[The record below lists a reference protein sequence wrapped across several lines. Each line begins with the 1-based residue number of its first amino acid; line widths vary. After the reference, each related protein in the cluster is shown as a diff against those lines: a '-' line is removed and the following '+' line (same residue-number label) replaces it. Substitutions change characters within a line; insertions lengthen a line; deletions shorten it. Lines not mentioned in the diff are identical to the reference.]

1 MKPCAWCNTVDAAAR
16 GPSAVYCS
24 TGCKRLAAAAERQG
38 PPSAGELNSAQRTRL
53 AQSLALLRALNEA
66 RALRPATK
74 DELKRN
80 ERRIVILAQ
89 ALEHHDRNAR
99 EKVRAEQTS
108 IYDRL
113 LSQ

>member
-1 MKPCAWCNTVDAAAR
+1 MKPCAWCKVGDAEPR
-16 GPSAVYCS
+16 GPRAVYCS
-24 TGCKRLAAAAERQG
+24 IRCKNFAAAAERQG
-38 PPSAGELNSAQRTRL
+38 APPAGELNASQRTKL
-53 AQSLALLRALNEA
+53 AQSLALLRALNAA
-66 RALRPATK
+66 RARQPATRP
-74 DELKRN
+74 ELERH

-113 LSQ
+113 LTQ